1 MTDKEVTTSGVPEPA
16 IIESVVAQGDLAKLT
31 PAARTA
37 YYQAV
42 CRSLGLNP
50 LTRPFEYLTLNGK
63 LTLYARR
70 DATDQLRARDHIS
83 VQITGR
89 ERLDDIYVVT
99 ACAKTPDGRSDESIG
114 AVAIGGLKADALAN
128 ALMKAETKA
137 KRRATLSLVG
147 LGWLDET
154 EIETVPGAAPAP
166 DVIDAPAIEA
176 PKPPEPAKTASK
188 PVGFENWSPAARKRF
203 WARAGE
209 LGLSDTIVHAGFNVD
224 SMKAFDGTMDEA
236 AVVLEGLGYAI
247 ETTIGVAGLVEALGM
262 SAVEAA
268 EAGWTAE
275 DVHDCVD
282 RYIAERAGAEVRI

>member
-1 MTDKEVTTSGVPEPA
+1 MEPA
-16 IIESVVAQGDLAKLT
+16 IIESVIAQGDLAKLT

-70 DATDQLRARDHIS
+70 DATDQLRARDRIS

-89 ERLDDIYVVT
+89 ERMDDVYVVT
-99 ACAKTPDGRSDESIG
+99 ACAKTPSGRSDEAIG
-114 AVAIGGLKADALAN
+114 AVAIGGLKGDALAN

-154 EIETVPGAAPAP
+154 EIDTVPGATPVPEEPAM
-166 DVIDAPAIEA
+166 VIEA
-176 PKPPEPAKTASK
+176 PKPAAPEPAKTTPRVA
-188 PVGFENWSPAARKRF
+188 GFDNWPPAGRKRF
-203 WARAGE
+203 WARARE
-209 LGLSDTIVHAGFNVD
+209 MDLTDTIVHAGFGVD
-224 SMKAFDGTMDEA
+224 SMKEFDGTMDEA

-268 EAGWTAE
+268 SSGWTAQ
-275 DVHDCVD
+275 DVRDCID
-282 RYIAERAGAEVRI
+282 RYIAERTGGEQRV